1 MKNKIE
7 LKKMC
12 ITSCI
17 VIIIFLITFSI
28 LIYKQYKT
36 YTYNFNQKIAGIIDN
51 VLEKY
56 PDIEKREIV
65 EILNSSDKTNN
76 EILRE
81 YGIELDKDSVILENN
96 TDFQKF
102 IIIDVSTL
110 IVFILILSIIV
121 FKYNHSESKKINEI
135 TKYIEEINRGN
146 YKLNIEENTE
156 DELSILKN
164 ELYKITI
171 KLKEVAENSQ
181 KDKTTLKDSLSDI
194 SHQIKT
200 PITSILIMLDNILSD
215 ENMPE
220 DIKKDFI
227 KDIKREIVNIKFLV
241 ESILKLSKID
251 SNSIKFI
258 KKEVFIKDIINDF
271 TEKSIKCITVDFQ
284 RVWQISCTE
293 EMRKLLEKA
302 KVEFEKAGF
311 RSRFWAYR
319 PFRYKCCYADS
330 INHYVVNYD
339 GRIFK
344 CTARD
349 YGEELTLGHLLKSGE
364 IDWNDGILSKMFVKA
379 TFENERCENCRVL
392 PLCMGPCIQKNY
404 DALINCKQLTCVYD
418 NVEYSLSSFVI
429 EMAKQRNLI

>member
-17 VIIIFLITFSI
+17 VVIIFLIIFSI

-65 EILNSSDKTNN
+65 EILNSSDGTNN
-76 EILRE
+76 EILME
-81 YGIELDKDSVILENN
+81 YGIELDKDSVILENY

-102 IIIDVSTL
+102 IIIDINTL
-110 IVFILILSIIV
+110 IVFILILSIIF
-121 FKYNHSESKKINEI
+121 FKYNQSESKKINEI

-146 YKLNIEENTE
+146 YRLNIEENTE

-164 ELYKITI
+164 ELYKITVM
-171 KLKEVAENSQ
+171 LKEVAENSQ

-258 KKEVFIKDIINDF
+258 KKEVFIKDIINEAVKNVSMLSELKNIKIIVSGDDSIKTICDLKWQVEAITNILKNCIEHSYENKKIYINYNQNNMY
-271 TEKSIKCITVDFQ
+271 TELKIEDNGTGIDAKDLPHIFERFYKGKNSSSDSVGIGLALSKSIIESNNGYIQVD
-284 RVWQISCTE
+284 S
-293 EMRKLLEKA
+293 KLNKGTTFII
-302 KVEFEKAGF
+302 K
-311 RSRFWAYR
+311 Y
-319 PFRYKCCYADS
+319 
-330 INHYVVNYD
+330 
-339 GRIFK
+339 
-344 CTARD
+344 
-349 YGEELTLGHLLKSGE
+349 LK
-364 IDWNDGILSKMFVKA
+364 
-379 TFENERCENCRVL
+379 
-392 PLCMGPCIQKNY
+392 
-404 DALINCKQLTCVYD
+404 
-418 NVEYSLSSFVI
+418 
-429 EMAKQRNLI
+429 

>member
-81 YGIELDKDSVILENN
+81 YAIELDKDSVILENN

-110 IVFILILSIIV
+110 IVFILILSIIF

-171 KLKEVAENSQ
+171 MLKEVAENSQ

-227 KDIKREIVNIKFLV
+227 KDIKREIINIKFLV

-258 KKEVFIKDIINDF
+258 KKEVFIKDIINEAVKNVSMLSELKNIEIIVSGDDSIKTICDLKWQVEAITNILKNCIEHSYENKKIYINYNQNNMY
-271 TEKSIKCITVDFQ
+271 TELKIEDNGTGIDAKDLPHIFERFYKGKNSSSDSVGIGLALSKSIIESNNGYIQVD
-284 RVWQISCTE
+284 S
-293 EMRKLLEKA
+293 
-302 KVEFEKAGF
+302 
-311 RSRFWAYR
+311 
-319 PFRYKCCYADS
+319 
-330 INHYVVNYD
+330 
-339 GRIFK
+339 
-344 CTARD
+344 
-349 YGEELTLGHLLKSGE
+349 ELNKGTTFIIKYLK
-364 IDWNDGILSKMFVKA
+364 
-379 TFENERCENCRVL
+379 
-392 PLCMGPCIQKNY
+392 
-404 DALINCKQLTCVYD
+404 
-418 NVEYSLSSFVI
+418 
-429 EMAKQRNLI
+429 

>member
-17 VIIIFLITFSI
+17 VVIIFLIIFSI

-36 YTYNFNQKIAGIIDN
+36 YTYNYNQKIAGIIDN

-171 KLKEVAENSQ
+171 MLKEVAENSQ

-258 KKEVFIKDIINDF
+258 KKEVLIKDIINEAVKNVSMLSELKNIEIIVSGDDSIKTICDLKWQVEAITNILKNCIEHSYENRKIYINYNQNNMY
-271 TEKSIKCITVDFQ
+271 TELKIEDNGTGIDAKDLPHIFERFYKGKNSSSDSVGIGLALSKSIIESNNGYIQVD
-284 RVWQISCTE
+284 S
-293 EMRKLLEKA
+293 KLNKGTTFII
-302 KVEFEKAGF
+302 K
-311 RSRFWAYR
+311 Y
-319 PFRYKCCYADS
+319 
-330 INHYVVNYD
+330 
-339 GRIFK
+339 
-344 CTARD
+344 
-349 YGEELTLGHLLKSGE
+349 LK
-364 IDWNDGILSKMFVKA
+364 
-379 TFENERCENCRVL
+379 
-392 PLCMGPCIQKNY
+392 
-404 DALINCKQLTCVYD
+404 
-418 NVEYSLSSFVI
+418 
-429 EMAKQRNLI
+429 

>member
-76 EILRE
+76 EILKE

-102 IIIDVSTL
+102 IIIDISTL
-110 IVFILILSIIV
+110 ILFILILSIIF

-171 KLKEVAENSQ
+171 MLKEVAENSQ

-227 KDIKREIVNIKFLV
+227 KDIKREIINIKFLV

-258 KKEVFIKDIINDF
+258 KKEVFIKDIINEAVKNVSMLSELKNIEIIVSGDDSIKTICDLKWQVEAITNILKNCIEHSYENRKIYINYNQNNMY
-271 TEKSIKCITVDFQ
+271 TELKIEDNGTGIDAKDLPHIFERFYKGKNSSSDSVGIGLALSKSIIESNNGYIQVD
-284 RVWQISCTE
+284 S
-293 EMRKLLEKA
+293 KLNKGTTFII
-302 KVEFEKAGF
+302 K
-311 RSRFWAYR
+311 Y
-319 PFRYKCCYADS
+319 
-330 INHYVVNYD
+330 
-339 GRIFK
+339 
-344 CTARD
+344 
-349 YGEELTLGHLLKSGE
+349 LK
-364 IDWNDGILSKMFVKA
+364 
-379 TFENERCENCRVL
+379 
-392 PLCMGPCIQKNY
+392 
-404 DALINCKQLTCVYD
+404 
-418 NVEYSLSSFVI
+418 
-429 EMAKQRNLI
+429 

>member
-17 VIIIFLITFSI
+17 VVIIFLITFSI

-171 KLKEVAENSQ
+171 MLKEVAENSQ

-227 KDIKREIVNIKFLV
+227 KDIKREIINIKFLV

-258 KKEVFIKDIINDF
+258 KKEVFIKDIINEAVKNVSMLSELKNIEIKVSGDDSIKTICDLKWQVEAITNILKNCIEHSYENKKIYINYNQNNMY
-271 TEKSIKCITVDFQ
+271 TELKIEDNGTGIDAKDLPHIFERFYKGKNSSSDSVGIGLALSKSIIESNNGYIQVD
-284 RVWQISCTE
+284 S
-293 EMRKLLEKA
+293 
-302 KVEFEKAGF
+302 
-311 RSRFWAYR
+311 
-319 PFRYKCCYADS
+319 
-330 INHYVVNYD
+330 
-339 GRIFK
+339 
-344 CTARD
+344 
-349 YGEELTLGHLLKSGE
+349 ELNKGTTFIIKYLK
-364 IDWNDGILSKMFVKA
+364 
-379 TFENERCENCRVL
+379 
-392 PLCMGPCIQKNY
+392 
-404 DALINCKQLTCVYD
+404 
-418 NVEYSLSSFVI
+418 
-429 EMAKQRNLI
+429 

>member
-76 EILRE
+76 ERLRE

-102 IIIDVSTL
+102 IIIDISTL
-110 IVFILILSIIV
+110 IVFILMLSIIF

-171 KLKEVAENSQ
+171 MLKEVAENSQ

-227 KDIKREIVNIKFLV
+227 KDIKREIINIKFLV

-258 KKEVFIKDIINDF
+258 KKEVFIKDIINEAVKNVSMLSELKNIEIIVSGDDSIKTICDLKWQVEAITNILKNCIEHSYENRKIYINYNQNNMY
-271 TEKSIKCITVDFQ
+271 TELKIEDNGTGIDAKDLPHIFERFYKGKNSSSDSVGIGLALSKSIIESNNGYIQVD
-284 RVWQISCTE
+284 S
-293 EMRKLLEKA
+293 KLNKGTTFII
-302 KVEFEKAGF
+302 K
-311 RSRFWAYR
+311 Y
-319 PFRYKCCYADS
+319 
-330 INHYVVNYD
+330 
-339 GRIFK
+339 
-344 CTARD
+344 
-349 YGEELTLGHLLKSGE
+349 LK
-364 IDWNDGILSKMFVKA
+364 
-379 TFENERCENCRVL
+379 
-392 PLCMGPCIQKNY
+392 
-404 DALINCKQLTCVYD
+404 
-418 NVEYSLSSFVI
+418 
-429 EMAKQRNLI
+429 

>member
-65 EILNSSDKTNN
+65 EILNSSYKTNN

-102 IIIDVSTL
+102 IIIDINTL
-110 IVFILILSIIV
+110 ILFILILSIIF

-171 KLKEVAENSQ
+171 MLKEVAENSQ

-227 KDIKREIVNIKFLV
+227 KDIKREIINIKFLV

-258 KKEVFIKDIINDF
+258 KKEVFIKDIINEAVKNVSMLSELKNIEIIVSGDDSIKTICDLKWQVEAITNILKNCIEHSYENRKIYINYNQNNMY
-271 TEKSIKCITVDFQ
+271 TELKIEDNGTGIDAKDLPHIFERFYKGKNSSSDSVGIGLALSKSIIESNNGYIQVD
-284 RVWQISCTE
+284 S
-293 EMRKLLEKA
+293 KLNKGTTFII
-302 KVEFEKAGF
+302 K
-311 RSRFWAYR
+311 Y
-319 PFRYKCCYADS
+319 
-330 INHYVVNYD
+330 
-339 GRIFK
+339 
-344 CTARD
+344 
-349 YGEELTLGHLLKSGE
+349 LK
-364 IDWNDGILSKMFVKA
+364 
-379 TFENERCENCRVL
+379 
-392 PLCMGPCIQKNY
+392 
-404 DALINCKQLTCVYD
+404 
-418 NVEYSLSSFVI
+418 
-429 EMAKQRNLI
+429 

>member
-12 ITSCI
+12 ITSCV

-76 EILRE
+76 EILKE

-102 IIIDVSTL
+102 IIIDISTL
-110 IVFILILSIIV
+110 ILFILILSIIF

-135 TKYIEEINRGN
+135 TKY
-146 YKLNIEENTE
+146 IEENTE

-171 KLKEVAENSQ
+171 MLKEVAENSQ

-227 KDIKREIVNIKFLV
+227 KDIKREIINIKFLV

-258 KKEVFIKDIINDF
+258 KKEVFIKDIINEAVKNVSMLSELKNIEIIVSGDDSIKTICDLKWQVEAITNILKNCIEHSYENRKIYINYNQNNMY
-271 TEKSIKCITVDFQ
+271 TELKIEDNGTGIDAKDLPHIFERFYKGKNSSSDSVGIGLALSKSIIESNNGYIQVD
-284 RVWQISCTE
+284 S
-293 EMRKLLEKA
+293 
-302 KVEFEKAGF
+302 
-311 RSRFWAYR
+311 
-319 PFRYKCCYADS
+319 
-330 INHYVVNYD
+330 
-339 GRIFK
+339 
-344 CTARD
+344 
-349 YGEELTLGHLLKSGE
+349 ELNKGTTFIIKYLK
-364 IDWNDGILSKMFVKA
+364 
-379 TFENERCENCRVL
+379 
-392 PLCMGPCIQKNY
+392 
-404 DALINCKQLTCVYD
+404 
-418 NVEYSLSSFVI
+418 
-429 EMAKQRNLI
+429 

>member
-12 ITSCI
+12 ITGCI

-102 IIIDVSTL
+102 IIIDINTL
-110 IVFILILSIIV
+110 ILFILILSIIF

-171 KLKEVAENSQ
+171 MLKEVAENSQ

-227 KDIKREIVNIKFLV
+227 KDIKREIINIKFLV

-258 KKEVFIKDIINDF
+258 KKEVFIKDIINEAVKNVSMLSELKNIEIIVSGDDSIKTICDLKWQVEAITNILKNCIEHSYENRKIYINYNQNNMY
-271 TEKSIKCITVDFQ
+271 TELKIEDNGTGIDAKDLPHIFERFYKGKNSSSDSVGIGLALSKSIIESNNGYIQVD
-284 RVWQISCTE
+284 S
-293 EMRKLLEKA
+293 KLNKGTTFII
-302 KVEFEKAGF
+302 K
-311 RSRFWAYR
+311 Y
-319 PFRYKCCYADS
+319 
-330 INHYVVNYD
+330 
-339 GRIFK
+339 
-344 CTARD
+344 
-349 YGEELTLGHLLKSGE
+349 LK
-364 IDWNDGILSKMFVKA
+364 
-379 TFENERCENCRVL
+379 
-392 PLCMGPCIQKNY
+392 
-404 DALINCKQLTCVYD
+404 
-418 NVEYSLSSFVI
+418 
-429 EMAKQRNLI
+429 

>member
-17 VIIIFLITFSI
+17 VVIIFLIIFSI

-65 EILNSSDKTNN
+65 EILNSSDGTNN
-76 EILRE
+76 EILME

-102 IIIDVSTL
+102 IIIDINTL

-171 KLKEVAENSQ
+171 MLKEVAENSQ

-227 KDIKREIVNIKFLV
+227 KDIKREIINIKFLV

-258 KKEVFIKDIINDF
+258 KKEVFIKDIINEAVKNVSMLSELKNIEIIVSGDD
-271 TEKSIKCITVDFQ
+271 SIKTICDLKWQVEAITNILKNCIEHSYENRKIYINYNQ
-284 RVWQISCTE
+284 NNMYTE
-293 EMRKLLEKA
+293 LKIEDNGTGIDA
-302 KVEFEKAGF
+302 KDLPHIFE
-311 RSRFWAYR
+311 RF
-319 PFRYKCCYADS
+319 YKGKNSSSDS
-330 INHYVVNYD
+330 V
-339 GRIFK
+339 
-344 CTARD
+344 
-349 YGEELTLGHLLKSGE
+349 
-364 IDWNDGILSKMFVKA
+364 GIGLALSKLIIESNNGYIQVDSKLNKGT
-379 TFENERCENCRVL
+379 TFIIKYL
-392 PLCMGPCIQKNY
+392 K
-404 DALINCKQLTCVYD
+404 
-418 NVEYSLSSFVI
+418 
-429 EMAKQRNLI
+429 

>member
-102 IIIDVSTL
+102 IIIDISTL
-110 IVFILILSIIV
+110 ILFILILSIIF

-171 KLKEVAENSQ
+171 MLKEVAENSQ

-227 KDIKREIVNIKFLV
+227 KDIKREIVNIKFLE

-258 KKEVFIKDIINDF
+258 KKEVFIKDIINEAVKNVSMLSELKNIEIIVSGDDSIKTICDLKWQVEAITNILKNCIEHSYENRKIYINYNQNNMY
-271 TEKSIKCITVDFQ
+271 TELKIEDNGTGIDAKDLPHIFERFYKGKNSSSDSVGIGLALSKSIIESNNGYIQVD
-284 RVWQISCTE
+284 S
-293 EMRKLLEKA
+293 
-302 KVEFEKAGF
+302 
-311 RSRFWAYR
+311 
-319 PFRYKCCYADS
+319 
-330 INHYVVNYD
+330 
-339 GRIFK
+339 
-344 CTARD
+344 
-349 YGEELTLGHLLKSGE
+349 ELNKGTTFIIKYLK
-364 IDWNDGILSKMFVKA
+364 
-379 TFENERCENCRVL
+379 
-392 PLCMGPCIQKNY
+392 
-404 DALINCKQLTCVYD
+404 
-418 NVEYSLSSFVI
+418 
-429 EMAKQRNLI
+429 

>member
-171 KLKEVAENSQ
+171 MLKEVAENSQ

-227 KDIKREIVNIKFLV
+227 KDIKREIINIKFLV

-258 KKEVFIKDIINDF
+258 KKEVFIKDIINEAVKNVSMLSELKNIEIIVLGDDSIKTICDLKWQVEAITNILKNCIEHSYENRKIYINYNQNNMY
-271 TEKSIKCITVDFQ
+271 TELKIEDNGTGIDAKDLPHIFERFYKGKNSSSDSVGIGLALSKSIIESNNGYIQVD
-284 RVWQISCTE
+284 SELNKGT
-293 EMRKLLEKA
+293 
-302 KVEFEKAGF
+302 
-311 RSRFWAYR
+311 
-319 PFRYKCCYADS
+319 
-330 INHYVVNYD
+330 
-339 GRIFK
+339 IFIIK
-344 CTARD
+344 
-349 YGEELTLGHLLKSGE
+349 YLK
-364 IDWNDGILSKMFVKA
+364 
-379 TFENERCENCRVL
+379 
-392 PLCMGPCIQKNY
+392 
-404 DALINCKQLTCVYD
+404 
-418 NVEYSLSSFVI
+418 
-429 EMAKQRNLI
+429 

>member
-12 ITSCI
+12 ITSCV

-76 EILRE
+76 GILRE

-171 KLKEVAENSQ
+171 MLKEVAENSQ

-194 SHQIKT
+194 SHQIKI

-258 KKEVFIKDIINDF
+258 KKEVLIKDIINEAVKNVSMLSELKNIEIIVSGDDSIKTICDLKWQVEAITNILKNCIEHSYENRKIYINYNQNNMY
-271 TEKSIKCITVDFQ
+271 TELKIEDNGTGIDAKDLPHIFERFYKGKNSSSDSVGIGLALSKSIIESNNGYIQVD
-284 RVWQISCTE
+284 S
-293 EMRKLLEKA
+293 KLNKGTTFII
-302 KVEFEKAGF
+302 K
-311 RSRFWAYR
+311 Y
-319 PFRYKCCYADS
+319 
-330 INHYVVNYD
+330 
-339 GRIFK
+339 
-344 CTARD
+344 
-349 YGEELTLGHLLKSGE
+349 LK
-364 IDWNDGILSKMFVKA
+364 
-379 TFENERCENCRVL
+379 
-392 PLCMGPCIQKNY
+392 
-404 DALINCKQLTCVYD
+404 
-418 NVEYSLSSFVI
+418 
-429 EMAKQRNLI
+429 

>member
-36 YTYNFNQKIAGIIDN
+36 YTYNYNQKIAGIIDN

-102 IIIDVSTL
+102 IIIDINTL

-171 KLKEVAENSQ
+171 MLKEVAENSQ

-227 KDIKREIVNIKFLV
+227 KDIKREIINIKFLV

-258 KKEVFIKDIINDF
+258 KKEVFIKDIINEAVKNVSMLSELKNIEIIVSGDDSIKTICDLKWQVEAITNILKNCIEHSYENRKIYINYNQNNMY
-271 TEKSIKCITVDFQ
+271 TELKIEDNGTGIDAKDLPHIFERFYKGKNSSSDSVGIGLALSKSIIESNNGYIQVD
-284 RVWQISCTE
+284 S
-293 EMRKLLEKA
+293 KLNKGTTFII
-302 KVEFEKAGF
+302 K
-311 RSRFWAYR
+311 Y
-319 PFRYKCCYADS
+319 
-330 INHYVVNYD
+330 
-339 GRIFK
+339 
-344 CTARD
+344 
-349 YGEELTLGHLLKSGE
+349 LK
-364 IDWNDGILSKMFVKA
+364 
-379 TFENERCENCRVL
+379 
-392 PLCMGPCIQKNY
+392 
-404 DALINCKQLTCVYD
+404 
-418 NVEYSLSSFVI
+418 
-429 EMAKQRNLI
+429 

>member
-36 YTYNFNQKIAGIIDN
+36 YTYNFNQKIAGVIDN

-102 IIIDVSTL
+102 IIIDISTL
-110 IVFILILSIIV
+110 IVFILILSIIF

-171 KLKEVAENSQ
+171 MLKEVAENSQ

-227 KDIKREIVNIKFLV
+227 KDIKREIINIKFLV

-258 KKEVFIKDIINDF
+258 KKEVFIKDIINEAVKNVSMLSELKNIEIIVSGDDSIKTICDLKWQVEAITNILKNCIEHSYENRKIYINYNQNNMY
-271 TEKSIKCITVDFQ
+271 TELKIEDNGTGIDAKDLPHIFERFYKGKNSSSDSVGIGLALSKSIIESNNGYIQVD
-284 RVWQISCTE
+284 S
-293 EMRKLLEKA
+293 KLNKGTTFII
-302 KVEFEKAGF
+302 K
-311 RSRFWAYR
+311 Y
-319 PFRYKCCYADS
+319 
-330 INHYVVNYD
+330 
-339 GRIFK
+339 
-344 CTARD
+344 
-349 YGEELTLGHLLKSGE
+349 LK
-364 IDWNDGILSKMFVKA
+364 
-379 TFENERCENCRVL
+379 
-392 PLCMGPCIQKNY
+392 
-404 DALINCKQLTCVYD
+404 
-418 NVEYSLSSFVI
+418 
-429 EMAKQRNLI
+429 

>member
-36 YTYNFNQKIAGIIDN
+36 YTYNFKQKIAGIIDN

-102 IIIDVSTL
+102 IIIDISTL
-110 IVFILILSIIV
+110 ILFILILSIIF

-258 KKEVFIKDIINDF
+258 KKEVFIKDIINEAVKNVSMLSELKNIEIIVSGDDSIKTICDLKWQVEAITNILKNCIEHSYENKKIYINYNQNNMY
-271 TEKSIKCITVDFQ
+271 TELKIEDNGTGIDAKDLPHIFERFYKGKNSSSDSVGIGLALSKSIIESNNGYIQVD
-284 RVWQISCTE
+284 S
-293 EMRKLLEKA
+293 
-302 KVEFEKAGF
+302 
-311 RSRFWAYR
+311 
-319 PFRYKCCYADS
+319 
-330 INHYVVNYD
+330 
-339 GRIFK
+339 
-344 CTARD
+344 
-349 YGEELTLGHLLKSGE
+349 ELNKGTTFIIKYLK
-364 IDWNDGILSKMFVKA
+364 
-379 TFENERCENCRVL
+379 
-392 PLCMGPCIQKNY
+392 
-404 DALINCKQLTCVYD
+404 
-418 NVEYSLSSFVI
+418 
-429 EMAKQRNLI
+429 

>member
-227 KDIKREIVNIKFLV
+227 KDIKREIINIKFLV

-258 KKEVFIKDIINDF
+258 KKEVFIKDIINEAVKNVSMLSELKNIEIIVSGDESIKTICDLKWQVEAITNILKNCIEHSYENRKIYINYNQNNMY
-271 TEKSIKCITVDFQ
+271 TELKIEDNGTGIDAKDLPHIFERFYKGKNSSSDSVGIGLALSKSIIESNNGYIQVD
-284 RVWQISCTE
+284 S
-293 EMRKLLEKA
+293 KLNKGTTFII
-302 KVEFEKAGF
+302 K
-311 RSRFWAYR
+311 Y
-319 PFRYKCCYADS
+319 
-330 INHYVVNYD
+330 
-339 GRIFK
+339 
-344 CTARD
+344 
-349 YGEELTLGHLLKSGE
+349 LK
-364 IDWNDGILSKMFVKA
+364 
-379 TFENERCENCRVL
+379 
-392 PLCMGPCIQKNY
+392 
-404 DALINCKQLTCVYD
+404 
-418 NVEYSLSSFVI
+418 
-429 EMAKQRNLI
+429 

>member
-17 VIIIFLITFSI
+17 VVIIFLITFSI

-171 KLKEVAENSQ
+171 MLKEVAENSQ

-258 KKEVFIKDIINDF
+258 KKEVFIKDIINEAVKNVSMLSELKNIEIIVSGDDSIKTICDLKWQVEAITNILKNCIEHSYENKKIYINYNQNNMYIELKIEDNGTGIDAKDLPHIF
-271 TEKSIKCITVDFQ
+271 ERFYKGKNSSSDSVGIGLALSKSIIESNNGYIQVD
-284 RVWQISCTE
+284 S
-293 EMRKLLEKA
+293 
-302 KVEFEKAGF
+302 
-311 RSRFWAYR
+311 
-319 PFRYKCCYADS
+319 
-330 INHYVVNYD
+330 
-339 GRIFK
+339 
-344 CTARD
+344 
-349 YGEELTLGHLLKSGE
+349 ELNKGTTFIIKYLK
-364 IDWNDGILSKMFVKA
+364 
-379 TFENERCENCRVL
+379 
-392 PLCMGPCIQKNY
+392 
-404 DALINCKQLTCVYD
+404 
-418 NVEYSLSSFVI
+418 
-429 EMAKQRNLI
+429 

>member
-258 KKEVFIKDIINDF
+258 KKEVFIKDIINEAVKNVSMLSELKNIEIIVLGDDSIKTICDLKWQVEAITNILKNCIEHSYENRKIYINYNQNNMY
-271 TEKSIKCITVDFQ
+271 TELKIEDNGTGIDAKDLPHIFERFYKGKNSSSDSVGIGLALSKSIIESNNGYIQVD
-284 RVWQISCTE
+284 S
-293 EMRKLLEKA
+293 
-302 KVEFEKAGF
+302 
-311 RSRFWAYR
+311 
-319 PFRYKCCYADS
+319 
-330 INHYVVNYD
+330 
-339 GRIFK
+339 
-344 CTARD
+344 
-349 YGEELTLGHLLKSGE
+349 ELNK
-364 IDWNDGILSKMFVKA
+364 
-379 TFENERCENCRVL
+379 
-392 PLCMGPCIQKNY
+392 
-404 DALINCKQLTCVYD
+404 
-418 NVEYSLSSFVI
+418 
-429 EMAKQRNLI
+429 

>member
-65 EILNSSDKTNN
+65 EILNSSYKTNN

-102 IIIDVSTL
+102 IIIDISTL
-110 IVFILILSIIV
+110 IVFILILSIIF

-171 KLKEVAENSQ
+171 MLKEVAENSQ

-258 KKEVFIKDIINDF
+258 KKEVFIKDIINEAVKNVSMLSELKNIEIIVSGDDSIKTICDLKWQVEAITNILKNCIEHSYENKKIYINYNQNNMY
-271 TEKSIKCITVDFQ
+271 TELKIEDNGTGIDAKDLPHIFERFYKGKNSSSDSVGIGLALSKSIIESNNGYIQVD
-284 RVWQISCTE
+284 S
-293 EMRKLLEKA
+293 
-302 KVEFEKAGF
+302 
-311 RSRFWAYR
+311 
-319 PFRYKCCYADS
+319 
-330 INHYVVNYD
+330 
-339 GRIFK
+339 
-344 CTARD
+344 
-349 YGEELTLGHLLKSGE
+349 ELNKGTTFIIKYLK
-364 IDWNDGILSKMFVKA
+364 
-379 TFENERCENCRVL
+379 
-392 PLCMGPCIQKNY
+392 
-404 DALINCKQLTCVYD
+404 
-418 NVEYSLSSFVI
+418 
-429 EMAKQRNLI
+429 

>member
-12 ITSCI
+12 IKSCI

-51 VLEKY
+51 VLKKY

-102 IIIDVSTL
+102 IIIDINTL
-110 IVFILILSIIV
+110 ILFILILSIIF

-171 KLKEVAENSQ
+171 MLKEVAENSQ

-227 KDIKREIVNIKFLV
+227 KDIKREIINIKFLV

-258 KKEVFIKDIINDF
+258 KKEVSIKDIINESVKNVSMLSELKNIEIIVSGDDSIKTICDLKWQVEAITNILKNCIEHSYENRKIYINYNQNNMY
-271 TEKSIKCITVDFQ
+271 TELKIEDNGTGIDAKDLPHIFERFYKGKNSSSDSVGIGLALSKSIIESNNGYIQVD
-284 RVWQISCTE
+284 S
-293 EMRKLLEKA
+293 
-302 KVEFEKAGF
+302 
-311 RSRFWAYR
+311 
-319 PFRYKCCYADS
+319 
-330 INHYVVNYD
+330 
-339 GRIFK
+339 
-344 CTARD
+344 
-349 YGEELTLGHLLKSGE
+349 ELNKGTTFIIKYLK
-364 IDWNDGILSKMFVKA
+364 
-379 TFENERCENCRVL
+379 
-392 PLCMGPCIQKNY
+392 
-404 DALINCKQLTCVYD
+404 
-418 NVEYSLSSFVI
+418 
-429 EMAKQRNLI
+429 

>member
-17 VIIIFLITFSI
+17 VVIIFLIIFSI

-65 EILNSSDKTNN
+65 EILNSSDGTNN
-76 EILRE
+76 EILME

-156 DELSILKN
+156 DELSISKN

-171 KLKEVAENSQ
+171 MLKEVAENSQ

-258 KKEVFIKDIINDF
+258 KKEVLIKDIINEAVKNVSMLSELKNIEIIVSGDDSIKTICDLKWQVEAITNILKNCIEHSYENRKIYINYNQNNMY
-271 TEKSIKCITVDFQ
+271 TELKIEDNGTGIDAKDLPHIFERFYKGKNSSSDSVGIGLALSKSIIESNNGYIQVD
-284 RVWQISCTE
+284 S
-293 EMRKLLEKA
+293 KLNKGTTFII
-302 KVEFEKAGF
+302 K
-311 RSRFWAYR
+311 Y
-319 PFRYKCCYADS
+319 
-330 INHYVVNYD
+330 
-339 GRIFK
+339 
-344 CTARD
+344 
-349 YGEELTLGHLLKSGE
+349 LK
-364 IDWNDGILSKMFVKA
+364 
-379 TFENERCENCRVL
+379 
-392 PLCMGPCIQKNY
+392 
-404 DALINCKQLTCVYD
+404 
-418 NVEYSLSSFVI
+418 
-429 EMAKQRNLI
+429 

>member
-12 ITSCI
+12 LTSCI

-164 ELYKITI
+164 ELYKITVM
-171 KLKEVAENSQ
+171 LKEVAENSQ

-227 KDIKREIVNIKFLV
+227 KDIKREIINIKFLV

-258 KKEVFIKDIINDF
+258 KKEVFIKDIIDEAVKNVSMLSELKNIEIIVSGDDSIKTICDLKWQVEAITNILKNCIEHSYENRKIYINYNQNNMY
-271 TEKSIKCITVDFQ
+271 TELKIEDNGTGIDAKDLPHIFERFYKGKNSSSDSVGIGLALSKSIIESNNGYIQVD
-284 RVWQISCTE
+284 S
-293 EMRKLLEKA
+293 KLNKGTTFII
-302 KVEFEKAGF
+302 K
-311 RSRFWAYR
+311 Y
-319 PFRYKCCYADS
+319 
-330 INHYVVNYD
+330 
-339 GRIFK
+339 
-344 CTARD
+344 
-349 YGEELTLGHLLKSGE
+349 LK
-364 IDWNDGILSKMFVKA
+364 
-379 TFENERCENCRVL
+379 
-392 PLCMGPCIQKNY
+392 
-404 DALINCKQLTCVYD
+404 
-418 NVEYSLSSFVI
+418 
-429 EMAKQRNLI
+429 

>member
-12 ITSCI
+12 ITSCV

-171 KLKEVAENSQ
+171 MLKEVAENSQ

-258 KKEVFIKDIINDF
+258 KKEVLIKDIINEAVKNVSMLSELKNIEIIVSGDDSIKTICDLKWQVEAITNILKNCIEHSYENRKIYINYNQNNMY
-271 TEKSIKCITVDFQ
+271 TELKIEDNGTGIAAKDLPHIFERFYKGKNSSSDSVGIGLALSKSIIESNNGYIQVD
-284 RVWQISCTE
+284 S
-293 EMRKLLEKA
+293 KLNKGTTFII
-302 KVEFEKAGF
+302 K
-311 RSRFWAYR
+311 Y
-319 PFRYKCCYADS
+319 
-330 INHYVVNYD
+330 
-339 GRIFK
+339 
-344 CTARD
+344 
-349 YGEELTLGHLLKSGE
+349 LK
-364 IDWNDGILSKMFVKA
+364 
-379 TFENERCENCRVL
+379 
-392 PLCMGPCIQKNY
+392 
-404 DALINCKQLTCVYD
+404 
-418 NVEYSLSSFVI
+418 
-429 EMAKQRNLI
+429 

>member
-36 YTYNFNQKIAGIIDN
+36 YTYNFNQKIVGIIDN

-102 IIIDVSTL
+102 IIIDINTL
-110 IVFILILSIIV
+110 IVFILMLSIIF

-171 KLKEVAENSQ
+171 MLKEVAENSQ

-258 KKEVFIKDIINDF
+258 KKEVFIKDIINEAVKNVSMLSELKNIEIIVSGDDSIKTICDLKWQVEAITNILKNCIEHSYENRKIYINYNQNNMY
-271 TEKSIKCITVDFQ
+271 TELKIEDNGTGIDAKDLPHIFERFYKGKNSSSDSVGIGLALSKSIIESNNGYIQVD
-284 RVWQISCTE
+284 S
-293 EMRKLLEKA
+293 
-302 KVEFEKAGF
+302 
-311 RSRFWAYR
+311 
-319 PFRYKCCYADS
+319 
-330 INHYVVNYD
+330 
-339 GRIFK
+339 
-344 CTARD
+344 
-349 YGEELTLGHLLKSGE
+349 ELNKGTTFIIKYLK
-364 IDWNDGILSKMFVKA
+364 
-379 TFENERCENCRVL
+379 
-392 PLCMGPCIQKNY
+392 
-404 DALINCKQLTCVYD
+404 
-418 NVEYSLSSFVI
+418 
-429 EMAKQRNLI
+429 

>member
-17 VIIIFLITFSI
+17 VVIIFLIIFSI

-65 EILNSSDKTNN
+65 EILNSSDGTNN
-76 EILRE
+76 EILME
-81 YGIELDKDSVILENN
+81 YGIELDKDSVILENY

-102 IIIDVSTL
+102 IIIDINTL
-110 IVFILILSIIV
+110 IVFILILSIIF
-121 FKYNHSESKKINEI
+121 FKYNQSESKKINEI

-146 YKLNIEENTE
+146 YRLNIEENTE

-164 ELYKITI
+164 ELYKITVM
-171 KLKEVAENSQ
+171 LKEVAENSQ

-258 KKEVFIKDIINDF
+258 KKEVFIKDIINEAVKNVSMLSELKNIEIIVSGDDSIKTICDLKWQVEAITNILKNCIEHSYENKKIYINYNQNNMY
-271 TEKSIKCITVDFQ
+271 TELKIEDNGTGIDAKDLPHIFERFYKGKNSSSDSVGIGLALSKSIIESNNGYIQVD
-284 RVWQISCTE
+284 SELNKGT
-293 EMRKLLEKA
+293 
-302 KVEFEKAGF
+302 
-311 RSRFWAYR
+311 
-319 PFRYKCCYADS
+319 
-330 INHYVVNYD
+330 
-339 GRIFK
+339 IFIIK
-344 CTARD
+344 
-349 YGEELTLGHLLKSGE
+349 YLK
-364 IDWNDGILSKMFVKA
+364 
-379 TFENERCENCRVL
+379 
-392 PLCMGPCIQKNY
+392 
-404 DALINCKQLTCVYD
+404 
-418 NVEYSLSSFVI
+418 
-429 EMAKQRNLI
+429 

>member
-146 YKLNIEENTE
+146 YRLNIEENTE

-171 KLKEVAENSQ
+171 MLKEVAENSQ

-227 KDIKREIVNIKFLV
+227 KDIKREIINIKFLV

-258 KKEVFIKDIINDF
+258 KKEVFIKDIINEAVKNVSMLSELKNIEIIVSGDDSIKTICDLKWQVEAITNILKNCIEHSYENKKIYINYNQNNMY
-271 TEKSIKCITVDFQ
+271 TELKIEDNGTGIDAKDLPHIFERFYKGKNSSSDSVGIGLALSKSIIESNNGYIQVD
-284 RVWQISCTE
+284 S
-293 EMRKLLEKA
+293 
-302 KVEFEKAGF
+302 
-311 RSRFWAYR
+311 
-319 PFRYKCCYADS
+319 
-330 INHYVVNYD
+330 
-339 GRIFK
+339 
-344 CTARD
+344 
-349 YGEELTLGHLLKSGE
+349 ELNKGTTFIIKYLK
-364 IDWNDGILSKMFVKA
+364 
-379 TFENERCENCRVL
+379 
-392 PLCMGPCIQKNY
+392 
-404 DALINCKQLTCVYD
+404 
-418 NVEYSLSSFVI
+418 
-429 EMAKQRNLI
+429 

>member
-258 KKEVFIKDIINDF
+258 KKEVFIKDIINEAVKNVSMLSELKNIKIIVLGDDSIKTICDLKWQVEAITNILKNCIEHSYENKKIYINYNQNNMY
-271 TEKSIKCITVDFQ
+271 TELKIEDNGTGIDAKDLPHIFERFYKGKNSSSDSVGIGLALSKSIIESNNGYIQVD
-284 RVWQISCTE
+284 S
-293 EMRKLLEKA
+293 KLNKGTTFII
-302 KVEFEKAGF
+302 K
-311 RSRFWAYR
+311 Y
-319 PFRYKCCYADS
+319 
-330 INHYVVNYD
+330 
-339 GRIFK
+339 
-344 CTARD
+344 
-349 YGEELTLGHLLKSGE
+349 LK
-364 IDWNDGILSKMFVKA
+364 
-379 TFENERCENCRVL
+379 
-392 PLCMGPCIQKNY
+392 
-404 DALINCKQLTCVYD
+404 
-418 NVEYSLSSFVI
+418 
-429 EMAKQRNLI
+429 

>member
-135 TKYIEEINRGN
+135 TKYIEDINRGN

-171 KLKEVAENSQ
+171 MLKEVAENSQ

-258 KKEVFIKDIINDF
+258 KKEVFIKDIINEAVKNVSMLSELKNIKIIVSGDDSIKTICDLKWQVEAITNILKNCIEHSYENKKIYINYNQNNMY
-271 TEKSIKCITVDFQ
+271 TELKIEDNGTGIDAKDLPHIFERFYKGKNSSSDSVGIGLALSKSIIESNNGYIQVD
-284 RVWQISCTE
+284 SELNKGT
-293 EMRKLLEKA
+293 
-302 KVEFEKAGF
+302 
-311 RSRFWAYR
+311 
-319 PFRYKCCYADS
+319 
-330 INHYVVNYD
+330 
-339 GRIFK
+339 IFIIK
-344 CTARD
+344 
-349 YGEELTLGHLLKSGE
+349 YLK
-364 IDWNDGILSKMFVKA
+364 
-379 TFENERCENCRVL
+379 
-392 PLCMGPCIQKNY
+392 
-404 DALINCKQLTCVYD
+404 
-418 NVEYSLSSFVI
+418 
-429 EMAKQRNLI
+429 

>member
-12 ITSCI
+12 LTSCI

-164 ELYKITI
+164 ELYKITVM
-171 KLKEVAENSQ
+171 LKEVAENSQ

-227 KDIKREIVNIKFLV
+227 KDIKREIINIKFLV

-258 KKEVFIKDIINDF
+258 KKEVFIKDIIHEAVKNVSMLSELKNIEIIVSGDDSIKTICDLKWQVEAITNILKNCIEHSYENRKIYINYNQNNMY
-271 TEKSIKCITVDFQ
+271 TELKIEDNGTGIDAKDLPHIFERFYKGKNSSSDSVGIGLALSKSIIESNNGYIQVD
-284 RVWQISCTE
+284 S
-293 EMRKLLEKA
+293 KLNKGTTFII
-302 KVEFEKAGF
+302 K
-311 RSRFWAYR
+311 Y
-319 PFRYKCCYADS
+319 
-330 INHYVVNYD
+330 
-339 GRIFK
+339 
-344 CTARD
+344 
-349 YGEELTLGHLLKSGE
+349 LK
-364 IDWNDGILSKMFVKA
+364 
-379 TFENERCENCRVL
+379 
-392 PLCMGPCIQKNY
+392 
-404 DALINCKQLTCVYD
+404 
-418 NVEYSLSSFVI
+418 
-429 EMAKQRNLI
+429 

>member
-1 MKNKIE
+1 MKTKIE

-12 ITSCI
+12 ITSCV

-76 EILRE
+76 EILKE

-102 IIIDVSTL
+102 IIIDISTL
-110 IVFILILSIIV
+110 ILFILILSIIF

-171 KLKEVAENSQ
+171 MLKEVAENSQ

-227 KDIKREIVNIKFLV
+227 KDIKREIINIKFLV

-258 KKEVFIKDIINDF
+258 KKEVFIKDIINEAVKNVSMLSELKNIEIIVSGDDSIKTICDLKWQVEAITNILKNCIEHSYENRKIYINYNQNNMY
-271 TEKSIKCITVDFQ
+271 TELKIEDNGTGIDAKDLPHIFERFYKGKNSSSDSVGIGLALSKSIIESNNGYIQVD
-284 RVWQISCTE
+284 SELNKGT
-293 EMRKLLEKA
+293 
-302 KVEFEKAGF
+302 
-311 RSRFWAYR
+311 
-319 PFRYKCCYADS
+319 
-330 INHYVVNYD
+330 
-339 GRIFK
+339 IFIIK
-344 CTARD
+344 
-349 YGEELTLGHLLKSGE
+349 YLK
-364 IDWNDGILSKMFVKA
+364 
-379 TFENERCENCRVL
+379 
-392 PLCMGPCIQKNY
+392 
-404 DALINCKQLTCVYD
+404 
-418 NVEYSLSSFVI
+418 
-429 EMAKQRNLI
+429 

>member
-215 ENMPE
+215 ENIPE

-258 KKEVFIKDIINDF
+258 KKEVFIKDIINEAVKNVSMLSELKNIEIIVLGDDSIKTICDLKWQVEAITNILKNCIEHSYENKKIYINYNQNNMY
-271 TEKSIKCITVDFQ
+271 TELKIEDNGTGIDAKDLPHIFERFYKGKNSSSDSVGIGLALSKSIIESNNGYIQVD
-284 RVWQISCTE
+284 S
-293 EMRKLLEKA
+293 KLNKGTTFII
-302 KVEFEKAGF
+302 K
-311 RSRFWAYR
+311 Y
-319 PFRYKCCYADS
+319 
-330 INHYVVNYD
+330 
-339 GRIFK
+339 
-344 CTARD
+344 
-349 YGEELTLGHLLKSGE
+349 LK
-364 IDWNDGILSKMFVKA
+364 
-379 TFENERCENCRVL
+379 
-392 PLCMGPCIQKNY
+392 
-404 DALINCKQLTCVYD
+404 
-418 NVEYSLSSFVI
+418 
-429 EMAKQRNLI
+429 